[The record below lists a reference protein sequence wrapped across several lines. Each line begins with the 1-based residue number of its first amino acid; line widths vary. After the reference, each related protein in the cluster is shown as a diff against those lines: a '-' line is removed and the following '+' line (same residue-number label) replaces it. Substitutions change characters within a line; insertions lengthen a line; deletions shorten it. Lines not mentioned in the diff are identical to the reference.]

1 MTEAPAGEADTNDK
15 TPDPQRPGRGVPAG
29 QQTGTVVSDQTGHPA
44 TGDGRSPRSFERL
57 ILGPGPWATTR
68 PEAWPTQSCHVP
80 GPIPSSLCSSYNPNI
95 VLLPRPTP
103 TSLVPGPPVGA
114 TPSCLLTEDPLPP
127 QPKRCPGLGRKGSV
141 PKLET
146 WPHSIP
152 PLLLPVVLG
161 AKQEAT
167 CGKTK
172 QSPPKGV
179 TSSPSRQSPA
189 PKGLPSPSAK
199 SRVSK
204 SSPRASQRRKA
215 ACLPPLSIF
224 EIVEDKNEHRW
235 KLLKLVSQGDN
246 GMFYEAQSV
255 SGAYS
260 QKEQF
265 SLKLDSKD
273 SRLYNEQNFL
283 QRAAQKTAVAKWKKL
298 HLVPLLGIPHCVGL
312 GLHEGKYRFLVFPSL
327 GRSLQ
332 SAMEDLG
339 SPVLTEKTAYQ
350 VSCRLVTLAGYYYAY
365 RYCPGGRHVRYQE
378 GSRTPHEG
386 TVEFISLDA
395 HKGVGPS
402 RRSDLEN
409 LGYCLLKWLSG
420 LLPWSS
426 QLENAPVVM
435 GQKERFRTNVP
446 GLLKGCFCQKAF
458 SDSLQLFLE
467 SVMGLQYEEKP
478 NYSLL
483 RETLGT
489 PLKKLRASAYDP
501 VDLHMVP

>member
-199 SRVSK
+199 SR
-204 SSPRASQRRKA
+204 
-215 ACLPPLSIF
+215 
-224 EIVEDKNEHRW
+224 
-235 KLLKLVSQGDN
+235 
-246 GMFYEAQSV
+246 AQSV

-350 VSCRLVTLAGYYYAY
+350 VSCRLLDALEFIHENEYVHGDISADNVFVSPADPTQVTLAGYYYAY